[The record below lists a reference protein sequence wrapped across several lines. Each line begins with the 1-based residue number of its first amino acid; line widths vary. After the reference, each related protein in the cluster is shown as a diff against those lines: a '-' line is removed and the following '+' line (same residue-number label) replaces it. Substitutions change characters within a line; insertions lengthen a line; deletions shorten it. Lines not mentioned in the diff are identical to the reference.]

1 MTLAIPTAP
10 IVVAVGSSTDAGRK
24 RDHNEDSLLS
34 AEPLFLVADGM
45 GGYEAGELASAAA
58 LAAFAPIIGTA
69 SVDIR
74 AMREAYVRA
83 GENVMAIATGGKG
96 GAGTTLTGVAIA
108 QNDGAGYW
116 LVINVGDSRTY
127 RFAGGKLEQVSVDH
141 SLVQE
146 LIDSGELSPE
156 QALSY
161 SHRNVVTRALG
172 AGAVSDPDFWMLP
185 ANQGDRMLMCSDGL
199 TGELSD
205 DAISVLLAECADPQV
220 AADRLVEAAVN
231 HGGRDN
237 VTAIVVDAVSVANP
251 HSESHDD
258 TIPRRKEHS

>member
-1 MTLAIPTAP
+1 MKHTVSAAP
-10 IVVAVGSSTDAGRK
+10 ILVSVGASTDAGRK
-24 RDHNEDSLLS
+24 RNHNEDALLRS
-34 AEPLFLVADGM
+34 EPLFLVADGM
-45 GGYEAGELASAAA
+45 GGYEAGEIASAAA
-58 LAAFAPIIGTA
+58 LAAFAPIVGSA

-74 AMREAYVRA
+74 EMREAYARA
-83 GENVMAIATGGKG
+83 GANVMAIATGAKG

-127 RFAGGKLEQVSVDH
+127 RFAGGRLEQVSVDH

-156 QALSY
+156 QALTY

-185 ANQGDRMLMCSDGL
+185 ANRGDRMLMCSDGL
-199 TGELSD
+199 TGELTD
-205 DAISVLLAECADPQV
+205 DAIGALLAECADPQE
-220 AADRLVEAAVN
+220 AADRLVAAAVD

-251 HSESHDD
+251 NLDSHAD
-258 TIPRRKEHS
+258 TVPRPREKY

>member
-1 MTLAIPTAP
+1 MTQTVPEAP
-10 IVVAVGSSTDAGRK
+10 ILVAVGASTDAGR
-24 RDHNEDSLLS
+24 RREHNEDALLR

-58 LAAFAPIIGTA
+58 LAAFAPIVGTS
-69 SVDIR
+69 SVGIHE
-74 AMREAYVRA
+74 MREAYVRA
-83 GENVMAIATGGKG
+83 GANVMAIATGGKG
-96 GAGTTLTGVAIA
+96 GAGTTLTGIAIA

-127 RFAGGKLEQVSVDH
+127 RFAGGRLEQVSVDH

-146 LIDSGELSPE
+146 LIDSGELSAE

-172 AGAVSDPDFWMLP
+172 AGAVSEPDFWMIP

-205 DAISVLLAECADPQV
+205 DAILALLAECADPQD
-220 AADRLVEAAVN
+220 AADRLVAAAVD

-237 VTAIVVDAVSVANP
+237 VTAIVVDAVSVAN
-251 HSESHDD
+251 SDLDSHGD
-258 TIPRRKEHS
+258 TVPRPRENS